1 MNIEEHIDGEVLLYD
16 YDTDTWH
23 EIATFGDSNVESAST
38 KRQCCADG
46 AFEIGGVYGATLSLK
61 VRLTDVTRNQ
71 LRSSKIVLRS
81 RYAQEPEWE
90 PVGEFW
96 VTKVRGSG
104 DLFTITAEDGML
116 WADSETG
123 ESVISDTLDDRPETT
138 LEPLIGAGYLT
149 QITGQI
155 AIVSAGMHNVLRWSP
170 YDAQANGN
178 YCNEYLLSQNAET
191 HAWEPTAQPALVKPY
206 AGSSVAKSTRPR
218 DFYRW
223 AAELAGGF
231 VTIRRDGQLCLRQFG
246 MEELGTA
253 EIFTADIEADSADI
267 SDFQL
272 WLQEVSL
279 VPEVAGVEPVT
290 FGVRQ
295 AGLSYDFDYRNH
307 ATLRYKVQSNP
318 FLDGL
323 CDRWVARSPSDGKPL
338 SDAKPIAAALWRS
351 FFNAGRSGNQTLQ
364 IRPFRA
370 TVHKP
375 VRFELGQKII
385 MHYRD
390 LHETTET
397 TYQST
402 VTSVGW
408 TFKGGHAI
416 ACGGENARVAGGRMI
431 TKSDRVSR
439 ELLYRTR

>member
-1 MNIEEHIDGEVLLYD
+1 MNIEEHVSGEVLLYD
-16 YDTDTWH
+16 YDTGTWQ
-23 EIATFGDSNVESAST
+23 EIAALDDSNVESAST

-46 AFEIGGVYGATLSLK
+46 AFEIGGAYGATLSLK
-61 VRLTDVTRNQ
+61 VRLTDITRNQ
-71 LRSSKIVLRS
+71 LRSSKIILRS
-81 RYAQEPEWE
+81 KYADEPEWE

-104 DLFTITAEDGML
+104 DRFTITSEDGML
-116 WADSETG
+116 WTDSETE
-123 ESVISDTLDDRPETT
+123 ESVISTMLSSLPDTT
-138 LEPLIGAGYLT
+138 LENLIGSGGLT
-149 QITGQI
+149 RITGVTLP
-155 AIVSAGMHNVLRWSP
+155 AVTAGMQNVLRWSP
-170 YDAQANGN
+170 YDAQANGS
-178 YCNEYLLSQNAET
+178 YCNEYLCSQNAET
-191 HAWEPTAQPALVKPY
+191 HEWEPTAQPALVKPY

-231 VTIRRDGQLCLRQFG
+231 VTVGRDGRLCLRQFG

-253 EIFTADIEADSADI
+253 EIFTADIEAGSADI

-279 VPEVAGVEPVT
+279 VPEVTGVPAVT
-290 FGVRQ
+290 FGMAD
-295 AGLSYDFDYRNH
+295 AGQTYDFDYRNH
-307 ATLRYKVQSNP
+307 AVLRYKVQSNP
-318 FLDGL
+318 FLDGICAENTL
-323 CDRWVARSPSDGKPL
+323 P
-338 SDAKPIAAALWRS
+338 DAKSIAAALWRS
-351 FFNAGRSGNQTLQ
+351 FFNGGRSGDRVLQ

-375 VRFELGQKII
+375 MRFELGQRIT

-390 LHETTET
+390 LHETAET

-402 VTSVGW
+402 ITFVGW

>member
-1 MNIEEHIDGEVLLYD
+1 MNIEEHISGEILLYD
-16 YDTDTWH
+16 YDTGTWQQ
-23 EIATFGDSNVESAST
+23 IAAFDDSNVESAST

-61 VRLTDVTRNQ
+61 VRLTGVTRNQ

-104 DLFTITAEDGML
+104 ELFTITAEDGML
-116 WADSETG
+116 WTDSETA
-123 ESVISDTLDDRPETT
+123 ESVISTTLCNMSDTT
-138 LEPLIGAGYLT
+138 LESLIGASGLT
-149 QITGQI
+149 RITG
-155 AIVSAGMHNVLRWSP
+155 VLLPTVTAGMQNVLRWSP

-178 YCNEYLLSQNAET
+178 YCNEYLCSQNAET
-191 HAWEPTAQPALVKPY
+191 HAWEPTSQPALVKPY

-231 VTIRRDGQLCLRQFG
+231 VTVRRDGLLCLRQFG
-246 MEELGTA
+246 MEELGA
-253 EIFTADIEADSADI
+253 VEISTADIEADSADI

-272 WLQEVSL
+272 WLQEISL
-279 VPEVAGVEPVT
+279 VPEVTGVDPVT
-290 FGVRQ
+290 FGMAD

-323 CDRWVARSPSDGKPL
+323 CDRWITQEHVL
-338 SDAKPIAAALWRS
+338 SDAKPFAAALWRS
-351 FFNAGRSGNQTLQ
+351 FFNAGRSGDQTLQ

-385 MHYRD
+385 LYYRD
-390 LHETTET
+390 LHETAET

-402 VTSVGW
+402 ATSVSW